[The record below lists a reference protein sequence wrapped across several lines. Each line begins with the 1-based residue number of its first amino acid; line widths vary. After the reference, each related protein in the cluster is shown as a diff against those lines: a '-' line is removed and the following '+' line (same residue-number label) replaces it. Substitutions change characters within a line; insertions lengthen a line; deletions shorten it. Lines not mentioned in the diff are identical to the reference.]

1 VSKFDPT
8 VINSLWFLVMVNSQS
23 AGREGTTLA
32 RLALV
37 VAAVA
42 VAMLLLRLIFTT
54 SGSSLLLLK
63 GYSIFI

>member
-8 VINSLWFLVMVNSQS
+8 VINSLWFSAMVNSLA

-42 VAMLLLRLIFTT
+42 VAVLLLRLIFKT
-54 SGSSLLLLK
+54 SRPTHRTHPPSTR
-63 GYSIFI
+63 